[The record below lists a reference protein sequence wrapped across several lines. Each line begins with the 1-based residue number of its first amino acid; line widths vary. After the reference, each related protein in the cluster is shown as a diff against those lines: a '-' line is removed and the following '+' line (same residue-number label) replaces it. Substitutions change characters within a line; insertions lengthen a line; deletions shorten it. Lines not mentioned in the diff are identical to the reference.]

1 MIKGSNIANYLFYYN
16 KKLKNIIY
24 IYIKNAK
31 KIKKKIYK
39 K

>member
-24 IYIKNAK
+24 IYKECQKNQK
-31 KIKKKIYK
+31 KNI
-39 K
+39 